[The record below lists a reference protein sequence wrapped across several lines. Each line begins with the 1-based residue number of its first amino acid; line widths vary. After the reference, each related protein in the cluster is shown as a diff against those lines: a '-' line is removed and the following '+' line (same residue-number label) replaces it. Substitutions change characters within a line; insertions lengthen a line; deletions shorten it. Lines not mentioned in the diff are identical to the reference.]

1 MDTVKILTGEA
12 VSAAVHALNDQ
23 TRRQILHA
31 LRARRLSTGDLC
43 DFLAE
48 KDPSKEIKPQTV
60 RYHLKELERAG
71 LVEQDGYAPAGNG
84 DSHIQK
90 KIWRATAENIFI
102 ATGDMEGLPERA
114 TPSLE
119 KTLDLVSIMK
129 EIGFQIPDDA
139 TLTQLADD
147 FVERDKLIKKG
158 RIRAKT
164 TLSDIPAIDPGVYI
178 SLRRILSIIQLG
190 EREYETY
197 WDLTHRVC
205 DVLRDAY
212 KNGIGKN
219 PEVY

>member
-31 LRARRLSTGDLC
+31 LRARRMSTSDLC
-43 DFLAE
+43 EFLAE
-48 KDPSKEIKPQTV
+48 RDPEKKIKPQTV
-60 RYHLKELERAG
+60 RYHLKELESAG

-102 ATGDMEGLPERA
+102 ATGDMDGLPERA
-114 TPSLE
+114 NPSLE
-119 KTLDLVSIMK
+119 KTLDLVAIMK
-129 EIGFQIPDDA
+129 QIGFHIPDDEV
-139 TLTQLADD
+139 LAKLAND
-147 FVERDKLIKKG
+147 FVERDKLLKKG
-158 RIRAKT
+158 RTRAKA
-164 TLSDIPAIDPGVYI
+164 TLSDIPAIDPGVYL

-190 EREYETY
+190 EHEYDLY
-197 WDLTHRVC
+197 WELTNRVC
-205 DVLRDAY
+205 SILRDAY
-212 KNGIGKN
+212 KNGVGKN